1 MSAVELRQASRLWD
15 GEAGLHPI
23 DLDVEAGEMVVVRG
37 RSGSG
42 KSTLLA
48 LVAGVCAPTTG
59 QVRVLGA
66 SPRLDMAWSDLALV
80 PQVLALSAELSIEEN
95 IADCAVGADREAVR
109 SAMEEL
115 GIAELAR
122 RTIGEVSMGQQ
133 QRAAVARAAVVD
145 PQVLLADEPTS
156 FQDGGFTEV
165 VVQALRS
172 AAGRGAAVLVATH
185 DDLVARAADRI
196 VDLSVVGAG

>member
-1 MSAVELRQASRLWD
+1 VSTVSLRQASRLWD

-23 DLDVEAGEMVVVRG
+23 DLDVESGEMIVVRG

-48 LVAGVCAPTTG
+48 LIAGVCTPGTG
-59 QVRVLGA
+59 QVRVLGEP
-66 SPRLDMAWSDLALV
+66 PRLDMPWSDLAIV

-95 IADCAVGADREAVR
+95 IADCASGANTEAVR
-109 SAMEEL
+109 DAMELL

-133 QRAAVARAAVVD
+133 QRAAVARAAVAN
-145 PQVLLADEPTS
+145 PKVLLADEPTS
-156 FQDGGFTEV
+156 FQDVGFTDV
-165 VVQALRS
+165 VVRALRS
-172 AAGRGAAVLVATH
+172 AAERGSAVIVATH
-185 DDLVARAADRI
+185 DDDVARAADRV
-196 VDLSVVGAG
+196 VDLNVVAAG

>member
-1 MSAVELRQASRLWD
+1 MSAVELRQASRMWD
-15 GEAGLHPI
+15 AEAGLHPI
-23 DLDVEAGEMVVVRG
+23 DLDVESGELVVVRG

-48 LVAGVCAPTTG
+48 LVAGVCVPSTG
-59 QVRVLGA
+59 QVRVLGQP
-66 SPRLDMAWSDLALV
+66 PRLDMSWSDLALV

-95 IADCAVGADREAVR
+95 ITDCASRVDRDAVW
-109 SAMEEL
+109 SAMEQL
-115 GIAELAR
+115 GIAELAG

-133 QRAAVARAAVVD
+133 QRAALARAAVAH
-145 PQVLLADEPTS
+145 PKVLLADEPTS
-156 FQDGGFTEV
+156 FQDGGFTDV
-165 VVQALRS
+165 VVQALRA

-196 VDLSVVGAG
+196 VELSVVASR

>member
-1 MSAVELRQASRLWD
+1 MSAVELRQASRMWD
-15 GEAGLHPI
+15 AEAGLHPI
-23 DLDVEAGEMVVVRG
+23 DLDVESGELVVVRG

-48 LVAGVCAPTTG
+48 LVAGVCVPTTG
-59 QVRVLGA
+59 QVRVLGQP
-66 SPRLDMAWSDLALV
+66 PRLDMSWSDLALV

-95 IADCAVGADREAVR
+95 ISDCASRVDRDAVWTV
-109 SAMEEL
+109 MQQL
-115 GIAELAR
+115 GIAELAG

-133 QRAAVARAAVVD
+133 QRAALARAAVAH
-145 PQVLLADEPTS
+145 PKVLLADEPTS
-156 FQDGGFTEV
+156 FQDGGFTDV
-165 VVQALRS
+165 VVQALRA

-196 VDLSVVGAG
+196 VELSVVASR